1 MSIRKHI
8 LSALIF
14 VLALTLISFGT
25 SIYYLSKIGSTST
38 QILQEDYQA
47 VKAAEEIIV
56 SLAKIDRMLVMICL
70 DSTSVSEEASL
81 LKIIESEQK
90 IISNYLSTIQ
100 QNIEGEKVQKLYN
113 QLKESYT
120 KYEQTLDQIPTT
132 KDRDQLYL
140 TLLSWQNEVLLSNGT
155 NIVEAHHMLLKEKDQ
170 ELQSLYLKAK
180 VNTFLA
186 SILVLLV
193 VGVALDKIPNWI
205 MSPIRELTEKMKRL
219 VHSESREAEEN
230 IQITTDRDL
239 KELEKFINIA
249 GKRIRESEEK
259 ILLITEN
266 LYDIIFFSKP
276 NGEVFYTTPS
286 VQRVVGYTPEEVIGT
301 SVYDLLHSEDVEQT
315 MSGTELKANA
325 EIRIKKKRGKYLW
338 LEVNQTLHRGK
349 DGEVLYA
356 QYTARDISKRK
367 RAEERTRKTLIK
379 EKALNDQLMQ
389 ANHELD
395 QFVYS
400 ASHNLRSPLTS
411 IMGLISLLKLARQ
424 RGERDELIEKVGE
437 SVFKLDETIKEI
449 IDYSRNGRT
458 ALEIGL
464 VDFEEITVET
474 IRSLQYL
481 QSGEKPVDICYQ
493 IDSEVKCYS
502 DSNRLKMIFVNLAS
516 NAIKYYD
523 SDKAAPSLQILIT
536 NEKDKTSI
544 TFADNGVGI
553 KEEQK
558 DRIFDMF
565 YRASEQSY
573 GAGLGLYI
581 TKSTVAKLNGE
592 LSVESTPQE
601 GTRITV
607 TIPNLDTVR
616 SKVIHR
622 DNLISFPE
630 AQETENQ

>member
-8 LSALIF
+8 LSSLIF
-14 VLALTLISFGT
+14 VVALTFISFGT
-25 SIYYLSKIGSTST
+25 SIYYLSRIGSTST

-47 VKAAEEIIV
+47 IKAAEEIIV
-56 SLAKIDRMLVMICL
+56 SSAKIDRTLVMLCL

-81 LKIIESEQK
+81 LKIINSEQK
-90 IISNYLSTIQ
+90 IISDYLSTIQ
-100 QNIEGEKVQKLYN
+100 QNIEGEKVQELYN

-120 KYEQTLDQIPTT
+120 KYEQTLNKIPTT

-140 TLLSWQNEVLLSNGT
+140 TLLSWQNEVLLSNSA
-155 NIVEAHHMLLKEKDQ
+155 NIVEAHHALLKVKDR

-180 VNTFLA
+180 INTFLA
-186 SILVLLV
+186 SILVLLA
-193 VGVALDKIPNWI
+193 VGVALDKIPSWI
-205 MSPIRELTEKMKRL
+205 MSPIRELTEKVKRL
-219 VHSESREAEEN
+219 VHSESMEAEEN
-230 IQITTDRDL
+230 IQIAADRDL

-249 GKRIRESEEK
+249 GKRIKESEEK

-276 NGEVFYTTPS
+276 GGEIFYTTPS
-286 VQRVVGYTPEEVIGT
+286 VQRVVGYTPEEIIGL
-301 SVYDLLHSEDVEQT
+301 SVYELLHSEDVEQNR
-315 MSGTELKANA
+315 SGTELKANA

-338 LEVNQTLHRGK
+338 LEVNQTLHRGQ
-349 DGEVLYA
+349 DEEVLYA

-367 RAEERTRKTLIK
+367 RAEEKTRKTLIK
-379 EKALNDQLMQ
+379 EKALNDELTQ

-411 IMGLISLLKLARQ
+411 MMGLISLLKLASQ
-424 RGERDELIEKVGE
+424 RAERDELIEKVGE
-437 SVFKLDETIKEI
+437 SVFMLDETIREI

-458 ALEIGL
+458 ALQLELI
-464 VDFEEITVET
+464 DFEEIIVET
-474 IRSLQYL
+474 IRGLQYL

-493 IDSEVKCYS
+493 IGPEVKCYS
-502 DSNRLKMIFVNLAS
+502 DSNRLKMVFVNLAS

-523 SDKAAPSLQILIT
+523 PDKATPSLQILVT
-536 NEKDKTSI
+536 SEKNETRI
-544 TFADNGVGI
+544 AFTDNGIGI

-581 TKSTVAKLNGE
+581 AKNTVEKLSGE

-601 GTRITV
+601 GTSITV
-607 TIPNLDTVR
+607 TIPNLGIPCSKTVHQ
-616 SKVIHR
+616 S
-622 DNLISFPE
+622 NLISFPE
-630 AQETENQ
+630 AQEIGNQ